1 MKNQLHQ
8 AKEQAEI
15 TTDHAEK
22 VYKTKEE
29 NFQKRFRKE
38 TKVNEEDLT
47 VVKEQYSKAQ
57 DKIIKDL
64 QETEKKLRQTM
75 EHSELVD
82 QRRITENT
90 AFQSDIA
97 TLKQKVQ
104 EYERF
109 IKMLKELVDQEETG

>member
-1 MKNQLHQ
+1 M
-8 AKEQAEI
+8 
-15 TTDHAEK
+15 
-22 VYKTKEE
+22 YKTKEE

-82 QRRITENT
+82 
-90 AFQSDIA
+90 
-97 TLKQKVQ
+97 
-104 EYERF
+104 
-109 IKMLKELVDQEETG
+109 